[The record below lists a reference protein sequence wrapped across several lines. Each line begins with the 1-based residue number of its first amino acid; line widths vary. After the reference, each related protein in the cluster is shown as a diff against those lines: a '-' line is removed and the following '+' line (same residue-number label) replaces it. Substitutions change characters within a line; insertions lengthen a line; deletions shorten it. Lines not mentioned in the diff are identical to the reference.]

1 MGKPLNSKGRSRKR
15 REAIYKDNVLH
26 NALKK
31 DERVRK
37 NTENALNRLER
48 ETTDEELGEN
58 CRTVTE
64 DIEKR

>member
-1 MGKPLNSKGRSRKR
+1 MGKPLNSKERSRKR
-15 REAIYKDNVLH
+15 REAIYKANVLH

-58 CRTVTE
+58 YRTVTE

>member
-15 REAIYKDNVLH
+15 REAIYKDNNLH

-58 CRTVTE
+58 YRTVTE

>member
-1 MGKPLNSKGRSRKR
+1 MGKPLNSKERSRKR
-15 REAIYKDNVLH
+15 REAIYKANVLH

-31 DERVRK
+31 DVRVRK

-48 ETTDEELGEN
+48 ETTDEELREN
-58 CRTVTE
+58 YRTVTE

>member
-1 MGKPLNSKGRSRKR
+1 MGKPLNSKERSRKR
-15 REAIYKDNVLH
+15 REVIYKDNVLH

-58 CRTVTE
+58 YRTVTE